1 MKSYCAVFEQRD
13 AQSCR
18 EIIRV
23 ERVVSRSGIP
33 HVSYQT
39 ETFISGRTVVSKKT
53 MALEEFVRKFSLNK
67 RVAEQLSSNP
77 GDQIEEVR
85 LVQESKARTLIPANG
100 SASDIH

>member
-1 MKSYCAVFEQRD
+1 
-13 AQSCR
+13 
-18 EIIRV
+18 
-23 ERVVSRSGIP
+23 
-33 HVSYQT
+33 
-39 ETFISGRTVVSKKT
+39 

-100 SASDIH
+100 SASDIHWVEWPSLLSSWYWRVDLVSRETAQVPRLALVV